1 MVYFQ
6 TNGKAKR
13 SKNDSYSAETIGDNK
28 YYFNE
33 DGVMMTGWVAVKSSA
48 EAGDP
53 TGISKF
59 VYLGGDDEG
68 IMAKTNGWNFTII
81 QVTLMTRTRSPQTTA
96 MKPQTK
102 VSQTGT
108 TLKVMVPLLT

>member
-1 MVYFQ
+1 M
-6 TNGKAKR
+6 KA
-13 SKNDSYSAETIGDNK
+13 S
-28 YYFNE
+28 
-33 DGVMMTGWVAVKSSA
+33 WQ
-48 EAGDP
+48 
-53 TGISKF
+53 
-59 VYLGGDDEG
+59 
-68 IMAKTNGWNFTII
+68 KTNGWNFTII